1 VTTSPE
7 KEKRSTYHYS
17 DGAIVNCLLALE
29 DDDDAETVA
38 RACDCLGSIA
48 RDVGWAFLR
57 HFQKRLIK
65 RVRRLMMDRA
75 LCNRKADALSWQT
88 SQDLYTSVSHM
99 LCAFS
104 SSWATYAEAEAV
116 AAANN
121 KAGPV
126 PEIHEQPM
134 VLVLYGVSCVCMCVF
149 VFIIYNVYMYRC

>member
-1 VTTSPE
+1 MVE
-7 KEKRSTYHYS
+7 
-17 DGAIVNCLLALE
+17 
-29 DDDDAETVA
+29 
-38 RACDCLGSIA
+38 
-48 RDVGWAFLR
+48 
-57 HFQKRLIK
+57 
-65 RVRRLMMDRA
+65 RA

-104 SSWATYAEAEAV
+104 SSWATYAETEAL

-134 VLVLYGVSCVCMCVF
+134 VLKLCVCCGLCVF
-149 VFIIYNVYMYRC
+149 LCVVCV